1 MKQDVLLCG
10 VGGQGILSMAY
21 VIDYSAM
28 EAGYSLK
35 QPEVHGMSQRGGA
48 VQAHIRVS
56 DKPIASE
63 LIPLGQAD
71 LILSLEPLESLRY
84 LQYLSAE
91 SGAVI
96 TDITPFVNIPDYPDP
111 SSIYGHLFQAPSVLL
126 VNGAHLARKSGSPKA
141 QNMILLGAATSRLPY
156 PVTVLEKHV
165 TELFARK
172 SERLVHVNVNAF
184 RTGCAVSQFYG
195 VLTQA
200 GIADNLISRV
210 LPWLDFEAWP
220 VSDRVAQ
227 AWIGFFRDPAACAA
241 TEGLWQS
248 RSILPLDEE
257 APQKL
262 LEGAC

>member
-63 LIPLGQAD
+63 LIPLGEAD
-71 LILSLEPLESLRY
+71 LIVSLEPLESLRY
-84 LQYLSAE
+84 LRYLSAE
-91 SGAVI
+91 DGCVI

-111 SSIYGHLFQAPSVLL
+111 SSIYGQLFQLPSVLL
-126 VNGAHLARKSGSPKA
+126 VNGAHLARKAGSPKA
-141 QNMILLGAATSRLPY
+141 QNMIVLGAASSRLPY
-156 PVTVLEKHV
+156 SSSVLEKHV

-172 SERLVHVNVNAF
+172 SERLVHVNLNAF
-184 RTGCAVSQFYG
+184 RTGCAVSQLHQ
-195 VLTQA
+195 VLRQA
-200 GIADNLISRV
+200 GVSDSLIARV

-220 VSDRVAQ
+220 VSDRVAE
-227 AWIGFFRDPAACAA
+227 AWLEFFQNPAACAA
-241 TEGLWQS
+241 TEQLWQS
-248 RSILPLDEE
+248 RSILPLEE
-257 APQKL
+257 DAPRKL
-262 LEGAC
+262 LEGV

>member
-48 VQAHIRVS
+48 VQAQIRVS

-84 LQYLSAE
+84 VQYLSAE

-111 SSIYGHLFQAPSVLL
+111 SSIYGQLFQLPSVLL
-126 VNGAHLARKSGSPKA
+126 VNGAHLARKAGSPKA
-141 QNMILLGAATSRLPY
+141 QNMILLGAASARLPY
-156 PVTVLEKHV
+156 EATVLEKHV

-184 RTGCAVSQFYG
+184 RTGCAVSQFHR
-195 VLTQA
+195 VLSEA
-200 GIADNLISRV
+200 GIADNLVSRV
-210 LPWLDFEAWP
+210 LPWLDFEPWP
-220 VSDRVAQ
+220 VPERVAQ
-227 AWIGFFRDPAACAA
+227 AWTEFFQEPAACAA
-241 TEGLWQS
+241 TEGLW
-248 RSILPLDEE
+248 RSKLVLPLEEE
-257 APQKL
+257 APRQL
-262 LEGAC
+262 LEGV

>member
-1 MKQDVLLCG
+1 MKQDLLLCG

-84 LQYLSAE
+84 LRYLSADCG
-91 SGAVI
+91 SVI
-96 TDITPFVNIPDYPDP
+96 TDITPFVNIPDYPEA
-111 SSIYGHLFQAPSVLL
+111 SSIYGQLFQLPSLLL
-126 VNGAHLARKSGSPKA
+126 VNGAHLARKAGSPKA
-141 QNMILLGAATSRLPY
+141 QNMIVLGAASERLPY
-156 PVTVLEKHV
+156 EAAVLEKHV

-184 RTGCAVSQFYG
+184 RTGCAVSLFHQA
-195 VLTQA
+195 LSQA
-200 GIADNLISRV
+200 GVADGLISRV
-210 LPWLDFEAWP
+210 LPWLDFDPWP
-220 VSDRVAQ
+220 VPKPVTQ
-227 AWIGFFRDPAACAA
+227 AWIDFLLDPAGCKA
-241 TEGLWQS
+241 TEGLW
-248 RSILPLDEE
+248 RSKLVLPLEEE
-257 APQKL
+257 APRKL
-262 LEGAC
+262 LEGA

>member
-63 LIPLGQAD
+63 LIPLGEAD
-71 LILSLEPLESLRY
+71 LILSLEPLECLRY
-84 LQYLSAE
+84 LPYLSAE
-91 SGAVI
+91 RGLVI
-96 TDITPFVNIPDYPDP
+96 TDITPFANIPDYPEP
-111 SSIYGHLFQAPSVLL
+111 SSIYGLLLQLPSVLL
-126 VNGAHLARKSGSPKA
+126 VNGVHLARKAGSPKA
-141 QNMILLGAATSRLPY
+141 QNMIALGAATSRLPY
-156 PVTVLEKHV
+156 PVAMLEKHV

-184 RTGCAVSQFYG
+184 RTGCAVARFHQAIS
-195 VLTQA
+195 QA
-200 GIADNLISRV
+200 GVANELIARL
-210 LPWLDFEAWP
+210 LP
-220 VSDRVAQ
+220 
-227 AWIGFFRDPAACAA
+227 
-241 TEGLWQS
+241 
-248 RSILPLDEE
+248 
-257 APQKL
+257 
-262 LEGAC
+262 

>member
-28 EAGYSLK
+28 QAGYSLK

-63 LIPLGQAD
+63 LIPLGEAE

-91 SGAVI
+91 NGSVI
-96 TDITPFVNIPDYPDP
+96 TDITPFVNIPDYPEP
-111 SSIYGHLFQAPSVLL
+111 MSVYARLFQLPSVLL
-126 VNGAHLARKSGSPKA
+126 VNGAHLARKAGSPKA
-141 QNMILLGAATSRLPY
+141 QNMVVLGAASSRLPY
-156 PVTVLEKHV
+156 PVSVLEKHV

-184 RTGCAVSQFYG
+184 RTGCVLSQFQAAMK
-195 VLTQA
+195 QA

-210 LPWLDFEAWP
+210 VPWLDFEPWP
-220 VSDRVAQ
+220 VPERVSR
-227 AWIGFFRDPAACAA
+227 AWIEFFQNPGACAA
-241 TEGLWQS
+241 TEGLWHS
-248 RSILPLDEE
+248 RTVLPIEEE
-257 APQKL
+257 APRKL
-262 LEGAC
+262 LG